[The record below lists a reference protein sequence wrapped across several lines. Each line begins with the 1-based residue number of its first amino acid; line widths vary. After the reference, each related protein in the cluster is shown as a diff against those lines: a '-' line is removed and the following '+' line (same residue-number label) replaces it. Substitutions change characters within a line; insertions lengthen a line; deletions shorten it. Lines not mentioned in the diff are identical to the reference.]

1 MATFPDYGKATAEYV
16 IAIADAISWMTDAE
30 IDALMDPRDG
40 YVANADGYLPSVGKL
55 HEFLRNKQAKADQ
68 FKSHPTSGYKRLMDE
83 TPDPRPPTLEERKAV
98 VLRELGYDPQQRTS
112 PKRDLVPPTS
122 ADLDGVVKGLK
133 TPAAPPSDELKR
145 MIAEQDAR

>member
-1 MATFPDYGKATAEYV
+1 MECLTWLSPEEMGWV
-16 IAIADAISWMTDAE
+16 
-30 IDALMDPRDG
+30 MDPRNG
-40 YVANADGYLPSVGKL
+40 LATVCKYLPTPGDV
-55 HEFLRNKQAKADQ
+55 HEFLRDKKARAEQ

-133 TPAAPPSDELKR
+133 TTAAPPSDELR
-145 MIAEQDAR
+145 RLIAEQDAR